1 MDWTLL
7 LAFMAGS
14 FLGTL
19 VVWAYLRSRAQVQF
33 SVFHDLLQE
42 KERAI
47 DEVRQNRDELQ
58 QEVAGLRDRLGEE
71 VQKRSSAEERS
82 SRVPVLEAQVEKGV
96 QEQNRLMERIAELR
110 ERISRLETELEE
122 ERSAAAEKLELME
135 DARKRLEDT
144 FKALAS
150 EA

>member
-110 ERISRLETELEE
+110 ERISRL
-122 ERSAAAEKLELME
+122 
-135 DARKRLEDT
+135 
-144 FKALAS
+144 
-150 EA
+150 